1 MQSMYRRLNQPIPVS
16 HRPVAAFREIPFNAL
31 KHRIITFA
39 FLQAFLQND
48 HLTEKEIEGIFFV
61 IGLLIFNVIT
71 AQSLSTN
78 EKVNHLGRDLLELNI
93 FEQHGNDSSTIHELD
108 LSNQLIHTI
117 QSGVFNHTKNLKIL
131 NLSHNQLKVI
141 NRNWLTISLANLVR
155 LILRKNQITEIGLL
169 AFDNLRSLRFLDLRH
184 NHLGNLL
191 DGTFWG
197 LNRVERLYLDHN
209 HITTIRYGW
218 TYGMQSLKILS
229 MEFNQIDSIELEA
242 FKSFSRRLLRLNLHS
257 NRLQQITTF
266 SLINLNQLERLDLSN
281 NSIKKIEPRSF
292 YSLKKLQFLDLSM
305 NKLSNVFNEDGEL
318 FIGMES
324 LKDLRLNSN
333 HIEKIGVNTFFDL
346 HSLITLNISSN
357 PIQMIEQESLD
368 HITNVEN
375 LYIENINLTCDC
387 QVEWL
392 HFWLKLLSPDIR
404 ERIATQLQCSR
415 PIELRGE
422 KSFMNIDP
430 FNLLCLNNDMKFEK
444 NDHDKILPDLDE
456 SVLHPS
462 LDDKLFKKSDM
473 APHFDY
479 EPSNIT
485 GELGKSVHIECPA
498 RAISAP
504 NISLSRYDKQLK
516 FVAAIE
522 RRIEIEFN
530 DENKTFF
537 VIQPL
542 TFDDSGFYNC
552 NAWNEFG
559 EIHSKFHLSV
569 IDPDKQ
575 NHRYDHDHESSIIN
589 NDDDKKWPI
598 LYICLIIIYAIVILL
613 LLLLIIYLV
622 KLIQIQKLMKTS
634 TNHQNIKNDDAAA
647 DDDMEK
653 KQIPF
658 TASLTMNPAVDKS
671 IDENEK
677 NLYPFL
683 NVETFKV

>member
-1 MQSMYRRLNQPIPVS
+1 
-16 HRPVAAFREIPFNAL
+16 
-31 KHRIITFA
+31 
-39 FLQAFLQND
+39 
-48 HLTEKEIEGIFFV
+48 
-61 IGLLIFNVIT
+61 
-71 AQSLSTN
+71 
-78 EKVNHLGRDLLELNI
+78 
-93 FEQHGNDSSTIHELD
+93 
-108 LSNQLIHTI
+108 
-117 QSGVFNHTKNLKIL
+117 
-131 NLSHNQLKVI
+131 
-141 NRNWLTISLANLVR
+141 
-155 LILRKNQITEIGLL
+155 
-169 AFDNLRSLRFLDLRH
+169 
-184 NHLGNLL
+184 
-191 DGTFWG
+191 
-197 LNRVERLYLDHN
+197 
-209 HITTIRYGW
+209 
-218 TYGMQSLKILS
+218 
-229 MEFNQIDSIELEA
+229 
-242 FKSFSRRLLRLNLHS
+242 
-257 NRLQQITTF
+257 
-266 SLINLNQLERLDLSN
+266 
-281 NSIKKIEPRSF
+281 
-292 YSLKKLQFLDLSM
+292 M

-333 HIEKIGVNTFFDL
+333 HIEKIGIIGSYN
-346 HSLITLNISSN
+346 H
-357 PIQMIEQESLD
+357 
-368 HITNVEN
+368 VEN

-456 SVLHPS
+456 N
-462 LDDKLFKKSDM
+462 M

-504 NISLSRYDKQLK
+504 NISLSPIEI
-516 FVAAIE
+516 VAAIE

>member
-1 MQSMYRRLNQPIPVS
+1 MCSLIQ
-16 HRPVAAFREIPFNAL
+16 
-31 KHRIITFA
+31 
-39 FLQAFLQND
+39 
-48 HLTEKEIEGIFFV
+48 FV

-117 QSGVFNHTKNLKIL
+117 QPGVFNQTKNLKIL
-131 NLSHNQLKVI
+131 KLSHNQLKVI
-141 NRNWLTISLANLVR
+141 NRDWLTISLTNLER
-155 LILRKNQITEIGLL
+155 LILRKNQINEIGLL

-218 TYGMQSLKILS
+218 TYGMESLKILS
-229 MEFNQIDSIELEA
+229 MKFNQINSIELEA

-281 NSIKKIEPRSF
+281 NSIKKIEPQSF
-292 YSLKKLQFLDLSM
+292 YSLKKLQLLDLSM

-357 PIQMIEQESLD
+357 PIEMIEQESLD

-387 QVEWL
+387 QIEWL
-392 HFWLKLLSPDIR
+392 HSWLKLLSPDIR

-422 KSFMNIDP
+422 ESFMNIDP
-430 FNLLCLNNDMKFEK
+430 FNLLCLNDDMKFEK
-444 NDHDKILPDLDE
+444 NGHDKILPDLE
-456 SVLHPS
+456 ERVLHPS

-479 EPSNIT
+479 EPANIT
-485 GELGKSVHIECPA
+485 GELGQSVHIECPG
-498 RAISAP
+498 RAISAT
-504 NISLSRYDKQLK
+504 NVSLSRYDKQLK
-516 FVAAIE
+516 FVAALE
-522 RRIEIEFN
+522 RRVQIEFN
-530 DENKTFF
+530 DENGKTFF
-537 VIQPL
+537 TIQPL
-542 TFDDSGFYNC
+542 TFNDSGFYNC

-559 EIHSKFHLSV
+559 EIHSKFYLSV

-598 LYICLIIIYAIVILL
+598 LYICLIIIYTILILL
-613 LLLLIIYLV
+613 LRLLIIYVV
-622 KLIQIQKLMKTS
+622 KLIQKLMKTS
-634 TNHQNIKNDDAAA
+634 TNHQNTEDDDDAAAA
-647 DDDMEK
+647 DDDDDDDDIEK

-658 TASLTMNPAVDKS
+658 TTSLTMNLAVDKS
-671 IDENEK
+671 IDGIEK

-683 NVETFKV
+683 NMETFKV